1 MKRKIET
8 LNQRL
13 AIIRRDGLRCGL
25 GGCPLGG
32 WPETRQALLRLEDDL
47 PRREHRDYTIWQ
59 LVDSL
64 YEVDHAGRYRRRE
77 EASR

>member
-25 GGCPLGG
+25 DGCPVGG
-32 WPETRQALLRLEDDL
+32 WPETRQAILRLADDL
-47 PRREHRDYTIWQ
+47 PRRDRRDYTLWQ
-59 LVDSL
+59 LVESL
-64 YEVDHAGRYRRRE
+64 YAVNDADRYEWRE

>member
-1 MKRKIET
+1 MKRET
-8 LNQRL
+8 LHQRL

-64 YEVDHAGRYRRRE
+64 YVVNDAGRYEWRE